1 MNNTSNST
9 KKHSLLA
16 PKATVDMSRLHQ
28 AYDRG

>member
-1 MNNTSNST
+1 MSNSSNT

-16 PKATVDMSRLHQ
+16 PKSTMDMSRLHQ

>member
-1 MNNTSNST
+1 MSNTSNT

>member
-1 MNNTSNST
+1 MSNASNS

-16 PKATVDMSRLHQ
+16 PKATMDMSRLHQ